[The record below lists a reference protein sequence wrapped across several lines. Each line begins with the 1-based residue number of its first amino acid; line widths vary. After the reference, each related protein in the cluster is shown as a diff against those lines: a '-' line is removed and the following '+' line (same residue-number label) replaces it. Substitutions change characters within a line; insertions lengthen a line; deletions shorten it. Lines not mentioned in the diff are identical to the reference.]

1 MPRNDALNDDILME
15 LLDNEVPEQYRSSVE
30 ARVLADPA
38 LAPRLEAY
46 QLLQKTMRE
55 DDEHMSHAYTEA
67 AARVEALAKN
77 VIDMP
82 EQNNSQ
88 NNSQRSTHWIAVF
101 AAAILIFAFFFVS
114 ENTPSRLPQN
124 FNLVNTS
131 EFSEYNTSSIEVLP
145 VNTGRRGA
153 TGANGAG
160 SSDKEGATGANGAG
174 SSDKEGATGANGAGS
189 TDGIDLQVNVQDIE
203 QLLRFLEGIDN
214 LNGSINTLTIQ
225 LPDINE
231 FELLGESRFIRAPFI
246 EGDP

>member
-1 MPRNDALNDDILME
+1 MPLNDALNDALNDDILME

-55 DDEHMSHAYTEA
+55 DDEGMSHAYAEA
-67 AARVEALAKN
+67 AARVEALAGG

-101 AAAILIFAFFFVS
+101 AAALLIFAFFFVS
-114 ENTPSRLPQN
+114 ENTPSRFPQN

-131 EFSEYNTSSIEVLP
+131 EFSEYNASSIEVLP

-153 TGANGAG
+153 AGANNAGGAG
-160 SSDKEGATGANGAG
+160 GANKAEGAAG
-174 SSDKEGATGANGAGS
+174 TNGAGS
-189 TDGIDLQVNVQDIE
+189 TEGIDLQVNVQDIE